1 MRAVTAMLK
10 PDASFPKES
19 QLKRPL
25 RRGAPVSL
33 YVGLQIL
40 RLEAYIQD
48 DYAAG
53 FWTRSMY

>member
-1 MRAVTAMLK
+1 MLK